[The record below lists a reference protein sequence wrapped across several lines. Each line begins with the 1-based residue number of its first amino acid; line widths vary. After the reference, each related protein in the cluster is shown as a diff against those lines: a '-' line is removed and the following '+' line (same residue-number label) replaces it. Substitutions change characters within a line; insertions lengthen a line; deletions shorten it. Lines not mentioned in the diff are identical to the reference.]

1 MIKLVVFDWNGTLLA
16 DTLAS
21 VESINRVLKK
31 LGRNQTLSVKKCR
44 ETMTLPIVDFY
55 ASHGFDR
62 DYLKKSAALIQET
75 FHGHYAR
82 RAERTRTR
90 KGARK
95 TLSWLK
101 ANGIERIILSNHL
114 VTSINLSLENFRLAH
129 LFSEVL
135 ANSDVHTVW
144 IEKNKLRK
152 LQDYLAT
159 KDLAPEEVMLVGD
172 SLEEIDAARHLGLK
186 SVAITDG
193 ICSRKRLKSSSPDF
207 IIRSLSELIGVVKK
221 SNGPSAGKK
230 KH

>member
-1 MIKLVVFDWNGTLLA
+1 MIKLIVFDWNGTLLA

-21 VESINRVLKK
+21 VESANQVLKK
-31 LGRNQTLSVKKCR
+31 LGRDEPLSVKQYR
-44 ETMTLPIVDFY
+44 ETITLPIVEFY

-62 DYLKKSAALIQET
+62 GYLKKSSVLIQET

-82 RAERTRTR
+82 RAAKTRTR

-101 ANGIERIILSNHL
+101 ANGIESIILSNHL
-114 VTSINLSLENFRLAH
+114 VTAINLRLENFRLAH

-144 IEKNKLRK
+144 KEKNKLRK
-152 LQDYLAT
+152 LQNYLAV
-159 KDLAPEEVMLVGD
+159 KGFAPAEVMLVGD
-172 SLEEIDAARHLGLK
+172 STEEIEIARYLGLK

-193 ICSRKRLKSSSPDF
+193 FYSLKRLKSSSPDF
-207 IIRSLSELIGVVKK
+207 IIGSLSELVGVVKK
-221 SNGPSAGKK
+221 SNGF
-230 KH
+230 